1 MNITR
6 IGGLAAA
13 TLCSAALLAG
23 CGSSSSS
30 AETAATAA
38 ATTAAATTAAA
49 TTAAATTT
57 AATTTDQK
65 VGGTATCDQAS
76 LSKAV
81 EATGTAKEPNTLAT
95 PTSFECSDGWAY
107 AYVNSGTGD
116 AQYTGTTVFEAE
128 GQFWIPKDRQKVCIS
143 PGNQVPK
150 AIYQPACETN

>member
-23 CGSSSSS
+23 CGSYSSS
-30 AETAATAA
+30 ADTSSADTT
-38 ATTAAATTAAA
+38 TTAAATTAAA
-49 TTAAATTT
+49 TTA

-116 AQYTGTTVFEAE
+116 AEYTGTTVFEAE
-128 GQFWIPKDRQKVCIS
+128 GQFWIPKNRQKVCIS

>member
-30 AETAATAA
+30 ADTASVDTT
-38 ATTAAATTAAA
+38 TTAAATVAST

-57 AATTTDQK
+57 AATTTGQK

-81 EATGTAKEPNTLAT
+81 EATGTAKAPNTLST

>member
-23 CGSSSSS
+23 CGSYSSS
-30 AETAATAA
+30 ADTAATAA
-38 ATTAAATTAAA
+38 ATTAASTTAAA

-57 AATTTDQK
+57 EATTTDQK

-76 LSKAV
+76 ISKAV

-116 AQYTGTTVFEAE
+116 AEYTGTTVFEAE